1 MAKSKI
7 LAPQVMPTLG
17 GVLDIIA
24 GAQEQLEA
32 EAAGIAAAAVP
43 VDVEK
48 HLSILVRSY
57 QGVLCGED

>member
-1 MAKSKI
+1 
-7 LAPQVMPTLG
+7 MPTLG